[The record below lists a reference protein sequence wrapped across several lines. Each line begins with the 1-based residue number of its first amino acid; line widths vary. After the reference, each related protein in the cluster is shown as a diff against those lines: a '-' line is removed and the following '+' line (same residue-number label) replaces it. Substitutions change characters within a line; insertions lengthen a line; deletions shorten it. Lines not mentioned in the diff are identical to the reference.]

1 LQEKKSILIF
11 GAGKIGR
18 SFIGQLFGLSGYE
31 VVFSDIDLQ
40 LVEAL
45 NRERS
50 YTVVIKGPREERLT
64 IPNVRAIHGTDEAS
78 VIEEITRAS
87 IMAVSV
93 GKNAL
98 EKIIPTISKGL
109 TKRFQHHEDRPV
121 DIIIAENMR
130 SADEFMYER
139 LKQHLPP
146 DFPIDDYVGLIET
159 SIGKM
164 VPIMTAEEL
173 KKDPLS
179 VFAEPYNEL
188 ILDKKGFKNKIP
200 NVKGLAPKENIKAWV
215 DRKAFIH
222 NLGHTTTAYYGYY
235 KHPEATYLYE
245 VLQDETVLQF
255 TKGVMLQSAEVLLN
269 IYPDDFTDNDLTEH
283 IDDLLFRF
291 QNRSLKDTLFR
302 VGQDIPR
309 KLGPD
314 DRFMGAIRT
323 AITSRTAYDHILKAM
338 LYACTFKAVDENGHR
353 AAEDLFFEQYMEKGL
368 DFTLQ
373 HLCGMDPVRDQ
384 QLFAQA
390 KDYYFDL
397 FPPAYDG

>member
-1 LQEKKSILIF
+1 LQENKSILIF

-31 VVFSDIDLQ
+31 VVFSDIDTQ
-40 LVEAL
+40 LVDAL

-50 YTVVIKGPREERLT
+50 YTVVIKGPREERLS
-64 IPNVRAIHGTDEAS
+64 ISNVRAIHGADEPS
-78 VIEEITRAS
+78 VIEEITHAS

-109 TKRFQHHEDRPV
+109 TKRFQYHEDRPV

-130 SADEFMYER
+130 SAKEFVYEL
-139 LKQHLPP
+139 LKKNLAL

-164 VPIMTAEEL
+164 VPIMTADEL
-173 KKDPLS
+173 RRDPLS

-188 ILDKKGFKNKIP
+188 ILDKKGFKNQIP

-235 KHPEATYLYE
+235 KHPDATYLYE
-245 VLQDETVLQF
+245 VLQDESVLQF
-255 TKGVMLQSAEVLLN
+255 TKEVMLQSADTLLKM
-269 IYPDDFTDNDLTEH
+269 YPDDFTANDLATH

-302 VGQDIPR
+302 VGRDILR

-314 DRFMGAIRT
+314 DRFMGAIRA
-323 AITSRTAYDHILKAM
+323 AISLQTAYDRMLKAM
-338 LYACTFKAVDENGHR
+338 LYACTFKAVDENGCR
-353 AAEDLFFEQYMEKGL
+353 AAEDLLFEQYMDKGL
-368 DFTLQ
+368 EFTLQ
-373 HLCGMDPVRDQ
+373 RVCGIDPVKDQ
-384 QLFAQA
+384 QLLAQA
-390 KDYYFDL
+390 KGYYFDL
-397 FPPAYDG
+397 FLSRE

>member
-1 LQEKKSILIF
+1 MQENKSILIF

-31 VVFSDIDLQ
+31 VVFSDIDTQ
-40 LVEAL
+40 LVDAL

-50 YTVVIKGPREERLT
+50 YTVVIKGPREERLS
-64 IPNVRAIHGTDEAS
+64 ISNVRAIHGADEPS
-78 VIEEITRAS
+78 VIEEITHAS

-109 TKRFQHHEDRPV
+109 TKRFQYHEDRPV

-130 SADEFMYER
+130 SAKEFVYEL
-139 LKQHLPP
+139 LKKNLAL

-164 VPIMTAEEL
+164 VPIMTADEL
-173 KKDPLS
+173 RRDPLS

-188 ILDKKGFKNKIP
+188 ILDKKGFKNQIP

-235 KHPEATYLYE
+235 KHPDATYLYE
-245 VLQDETVLQF
+245 VLQDESVLQF
-255 TKGVMLQSAEVLLN
+255 TKEVMLQSADTLLKM
-269 IYPDDFTDNDLTEH
+269 YPDDFTANDLATH

-302 VGQDIPR
+302 VGRDILR

-314 DRFMGAIRT
+314 DRFMGAIRA
-323 AITSRTAYDHILKAM
+323 AISLQTAYDRMLKAM
-338 LYACTFKAVDENGHR
+338 LYACTFKAVDENGCR
-353 AAEDLFFEQYMEKGL
+353 AAEDLLFEQYMDKGL
-368 DFTLQ
+368 EFTLQ
-373 HLCGMDPVRDQ
+373 RVCGIDPVKDQ
-384 QLFAQA
+384 QLLAQA
-390 KDYYFDL
+390 KGYYFDL
-397 FPPAYDG
+397 FLSRE